1 MSRPKYRLCVL
12 PALSFNKHVLRSGLL
27 VDIVPVI
34 LSRTSFLVREENS
47 LSEQGGKA
55 TEKNRWQEH
64 GRNAV
69 SGGRGPRNKEERK
82 TYKEQLSLETES
94 WSLVHRR
101 PGSYSESLAARAV
114 PVVQGHNRYQTPG
127 WN

>member
-1 MSRPKYRLCVL
+1 MSRPKYRSCVL

-27 VDIVPVI
+27 FDIVPVI
-34 LSRTSFLVREENS
+34 LSRTSFLVQEENS

-69 SGGRGPRNKEERK
+69 SGGRGPRSKEERK
-82 TYKEQLSLETES
+82 TYRKQLS

-101 PGSYSESLAARAV
+101 PGSYSESLAARAM
-114 PVVQGHNRYQTPG
+114 PVVQGHNWYQTPG